1 MKIIPKEMKRRARI
15 ALTGNYFPAVSL
27 TVSLTLLTTALTLLI
42 QQSGLYLSA
51 DPLNQILYWVL
62 YLIALL
68 FGALL
73 EAGLLRFLY
82 SLCKGKPLRERG
94 ILFSAFRNQA
104 DTYILTYAFRYL
116 VSLVWFVPS
125 LYFYMQLPV
134 VIDLTEIPADLPYLL
149 GMSLLLAAI
158 ALIPAVLFA
167 LPYCLAIYVLLDDP
181 NRPARDALRQSRRLT
196 RGQRGRIF
204 RLWLGFLPLCLLGIG
219 SFGIGFLW
227 IRPYFHTAMGEV
239 YLELMGHRTAADQQ
253 PQSSQNAFGTQGTA
267 SSGFSSED

>member
-1 MKIIPKEMKRRARI
+1 M
-15 ALTGNYFPAVSL
+15 
-27 TVSLTLLTTALTLLI
+27 
-42 QQSGLYLSA
+42 
-51 DPLNQILYWVL
+51 
-62 YLIALL
+62 
-68 FGALL
+68 
-73 EAGLLRFLY
+73 
-82 SLCKGKPLRERG
+82 
-94 ILFSAFRNQA
+94 
-104 DTYILTYAFRYL
+104 
-116 VSLVWFVPS
+116 
-125 LYFYMQLPV
+125 
-134 VIDLTEIPADLPYLL
+134 IDLTEIPADLPYLL

-167 LPYCLAIYVLLDDP
+167 LPYCLAVYVLLDDP

-219 SFGIGFLW
+219 SFGVGFLW

-239 YLELMGHRTAADQQ
+239 YLELTGHRTAADQQ